1 MLYDLFELFEISF
14 GEQDICIGSQ
24 IWRDYMV
31 KFREILKDFFISN
44 LEIWLF
50 LGRWVANK

>member
-50 LGRWVANK
+50 PGRWVANK